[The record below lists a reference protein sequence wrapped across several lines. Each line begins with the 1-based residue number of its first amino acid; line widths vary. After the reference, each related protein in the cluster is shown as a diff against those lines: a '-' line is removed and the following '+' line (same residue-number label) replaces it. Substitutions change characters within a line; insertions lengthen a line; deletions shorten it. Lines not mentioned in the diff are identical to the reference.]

1 MVAVL
6 FGWSKVREDEFG
18 FAEGGKIM
26 DINYGY
32 HEFPPWAY

>member
-18 FAEGGKIM
+18 FAEG
-26 DINYGY
+26 
-32 HEFPPWAY
+32 EFPPWAY